1 MTTKR
6 IPVADLEAYCAAY
19 GPELVAAIRLQFPPV
34 DGAHQVP
41 LDQWYPLAR
50 SARLKLPALRPGLGD
65 LVAAFA
71 QPIARAIDAAAGT
84 KLAECGGCKKRRA
97 ALNRI
102 KL

>member
-1 MTTKR
+1 MTTKC

-19 GPELVAAIRLQFPPV
+19 GPELVEAIRRHFPSV
-34 DGAHQVP
+34 DGSHQIP
-41 LDQWYPLAR
+41 LDQWYRLAR
-50 SARLKLPALRPGLGD
+50 IARHKLPAPRRGLGD
-65 LVAAFA
+65 LVATIA

-84 KLAECGGCKKRRA
+84 KLAECGGCKKRRE

>member
-6 IPVADLEAYCAAY
+6 IPVTDLEAYCAAY
-19 GPELVAAIRLQFPPV
+19 GPELVNAIRLQFPHA
-34 DGAHQVP
+34 DGAHQIP
-41 LDQWYPLAR
+41 LDQWYRLAR
-50 SARLKLPALRPGLGD
+50 SVRRKSPPRGLGD
-65 LVAAFA
+65 LVAAVA

-102 KL
+102 HL